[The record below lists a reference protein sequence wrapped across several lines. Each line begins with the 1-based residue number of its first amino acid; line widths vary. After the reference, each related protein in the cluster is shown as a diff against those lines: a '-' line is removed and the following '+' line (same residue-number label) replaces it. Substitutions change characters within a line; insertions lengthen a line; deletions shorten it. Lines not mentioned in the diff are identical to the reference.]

1 MTLIELSNLI
11 GKPAA
16 QIAKEIEEQHRIILL
31 DNKLPLKDTI
41 VTEYQGRY
49 PNLFT
54 DPTHSEIDETS
65 ETHRFLKYCI
75 DNRYRII
82 IDTCS
87 LLRNGFDAFYQMF
100 LDVKKDSETK
110 IFVPFVVCQELNK
123 KINDMSK
130 PKEVRERAKML
141 LMDFIPQE
149 LKKGHIIVVG
159 TEEDQRLN
167 KQGEMDYFA
176 DPIFEEKVLFLKYT
190 GTNVLVIAQ
199 DHALTKAL
207 LSKTSDNEA
216 IITKANVV
224 VKKLN
229 TRGALV
235 DNAEDCKNPELPGFN
250 I

>member
-1 MTLIELSNLI
+1 M
-11 GKPAA
+11 
-16 QIAKEIEEQHRIILL
+16 R
-31 DNKLPLKDTI
+31 
-41 VTEYQGRY
+41 
-49 PNLFT
+49 
-54 DPTHSEIDETS
+54 
-65 ETHRFLKYCI
+65 
-75 DNRYRII
+75 
-82 IDTCS
+82 
-87 LLRNGFDAFYQMF
+87 
-100 LDVKKDSETK
+100 
-110 IFVPFVVCQELNK
+110 NK

-141 LMDFIPQE
+141 LRDFIPQE